1 MQRWM
6 LSTGKTPFFRI
17 CNFFLYKVPPT
28 YNDNDR
34 LLAAQGMK
42 KSGKRSKSQLAI
54 GRKPLSEGGQEVFL
68 AQSLF
73 SIRILV
79 WSNCLSRCS

>member
-6 LSTGKTPFFRI
+6 LSTGKTPFLEFTTS
-17 CNFFLYKVPPT
+17 FYTLFPPT

-54 GRKPLSEGGQEVFL
+54 GRKPLAEGGQEVVS
-68 AQSLF
+68 ASY
-73 SIRILV
+73 SKKK
-79 WSNCLSRCS
+79 NG